1 MKKEQGITLITLIIY
16 VLLMTFILAGIS
28 SITAS
33 FYSNMNEFDKESES
47 AVAYSKFNMYFLTD
61 IKRKNARIESSARK
75 HVIIAYDK
83 PGEGVSSGDV
93 TVEGNETER
102 IEYSMQNDGLYRN
115 KVKICDNVKD
125 AVFTTDTEENTIKL
139 EVIIGEYQRSTTYKL
154 ENVNNDIEKTPEISD

>member
-61 IKRKNARIESSARK
+61 IKRKNAKIESWGRK
-75 HVIIAYDK
+75 YVVIAYEKD
-83 PGEGVSSGDV
+83 GEGVSGGDV
-93 TVEGNETER
+93 TVEGKETTKV
-102 IEYSMQNDGLYRN
+102 EYSLQNDSLYRN

-125 AVFTTDTEENTIKL
+125 AVFTADTEENTIKL
-139 EVIIGEYQRSTTYKL
+139 EVIIGEYQRNTTYKL
-154 ENVNNDIEKTPEISD
+154 ENVDNDVETIPEIKS

>member
-61 IKRKNARIESSARK
+61 IKRKNAKIESSGRK
-75 HVIIAYDK
+75 YVVIAYEKD
-83 PGEGVSSGDV
+83 GEGVSGGDV
-93 TVEGNETER
+93 TV
-102 IEYSMQNDGLYRN
+102 
-115 KVKICDNVKD
+115 
-125 AVFTTDTEENTIKL
+125 
-139 EVIIGEYQRSTTYKL
+139 
-154 ENVNNDIEKTPEISD
+154 